1 MERITHLVQWISS
14 GFFSFL
20 LLPKNMLISGLDIL
34 KLPIDM
40 NECVNVHVYDF
51 LQRTGVPSK
60 VYSHVMLSV
69 PGIGSESVVTQIVL
83 NSLVN

>member
-1 MERITHLVQWISS
+1 
-14 GFFSFL
+14 
-20 LLPKNMLISGLDIL
+20 
-34 KLPIDM
+34 M